1 MVNEAMQ
8 PNTLPALS
16 GSLGK
21 KQIAALVQ
29 QSVENALDDGNV
41 AQVAEALAVME
52 LFVNSIRK
60 DERFIDGIRD
70 DLSKNHGALK
80 TASGAR
86 IEACEGGIVYDYS
99 ENPGWCYLNE
109 QIAHFTEQRKELEA
123 KLRQIPGGKI
133 VVDEETGEVFTG
145 PLKSSKSTYRIT
157 LAK

>member
-1 MVNEAMQ
+1 MQ

-29 QSVENALDDGNV
+29 QSVESALDEGNV

-52 LFVNSIRK
+52 SFVNGIRK

-70 DLSKNHGALK
+70 ALLKNHGMLK

-86 IEACEGGIVYDYS
+86 IEACEGGITYDYS
-99 ENPGWCYLNE
+99 ENPGWCYLTE
-109 QIAHFTEQRKELEA
+109 QIAVLTEQRKELVELYHLHKA
-123 KLRQIPGGKI
+123 DVDVNPMLQQIISNRRNIINGKR
-133 VVDEETGEVFTG
+133 
-145 PLKSSKSTYRIT
+145 SH
-157 LAK
+157 AA

>member
-29 QSVENALDDGNV
+29 QSVESALDEGNV

-52 LFVNSIRK
+52 SFVNGIRK

-70 DLSKNHGALK
+70 ALLKNHGMLK

-86 IEACEGGIVYDYS
+86 IEACEGGITYDYS
-99 ENPGWCYLNE
+99 ENPGWCYLTE
-109 QIAHFTEQRKELEA
+109 QIAVLTEQRKELEA
-123 KLRQIPGGKI
+123 RLRPIPAGRI

-145 PLKSSKSTYRIT
+145 PLKTSKSTYRIT

>member
-8 PNTLPALS
+8 PNTLSALS
-16 GSLGK
+16 GSLSK
-21 KQIAALVQ
+21 KQIAAIVQ
-29 QSVENALDDGNV
+29 QSVEVALDEGNV

-52 LFVNSIRK
+52 TFVNGIRK

-70 DLSKNHGALK
+70 ELLKNHGTLK

-86 IEACEGGIVYDYS
+86 IEACEGGIMYDYS

-109 QIAHFTEQRKELEA
+109 QIALFTEQRKELEA
-123 KLRQIPGGKI
+123 RLRPIPAGRI

-145 PLKSSKSTYRIT
+145 PLKTSKSTYRIT

>member
-70 DLSKNHGALK
+70 ELLKNHGALK

-109 QIAHFTEQRKELEA
+109 QIALFTEQRKELEA